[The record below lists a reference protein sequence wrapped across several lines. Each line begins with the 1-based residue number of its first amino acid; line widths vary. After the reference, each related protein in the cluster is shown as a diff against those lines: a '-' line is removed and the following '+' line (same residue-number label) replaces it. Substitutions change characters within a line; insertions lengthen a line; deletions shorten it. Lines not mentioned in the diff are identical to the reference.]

1 MTEEF
6 ERSGDLSEDVREEIN
21 SAETQVATGDMTR
34 AERIFVR
41 LSILQ
46 TIIAVAGIFTGAVAL
61 YAALSEADAVR
72 KQQAAIV
79 LPEIVV
85 AQSQVIGPE
94 EGFFA
99 WNVFNWGIG
108 PGRVRAVRVSYND
121 EPVRDWSELMEA
133 VDLTD
138 KPYQQSQIAGRTIPA
153 GTDAELIFRTVD
165 REAALKLRSE
175 SPHVDIEVCYCSVFD
190 ECWMMPNGFSEGP
203 KSVKTCPDFGDEAF
217 LQ

>member
-1 MTEEF
+1 M
-6 ERSGDLSEDVREEIN
+6 SEDTTNEHQTTP
-21 SAETQVATGDMTR
+21 SQDAGAEMTR

-85 AQSQVIGPE
+85 AQSQVIGSD

-108 PGRVRAVRVSYND
+108 PGRVRAVRLTYQG
-121 EPVRDWSELMEA
+121 EPVTNWNEFLTAVELSD
-133 VDLTD
+133 VS
-138 KPYQQSQIAGRTIPA
+138 YQQSQIAGRTIPP
-153 GTDAELIFRTVD
+153 GTDAELIFRTRD
-165 REAALKLRSE
+165 REAAVKLRSV
-175 SPHVDIEVCYCSVFD
+175 SPDVGIELCYCSVFD
-190 ECWMMPNGFSEGP
+190 ECWMMPQTFTDGP
-203 KSVKTCPDFGDEAF
+203 GSVKTCPDFGDEAF

>member
-1 MTEEF
+1 MADE
-6 ERSGDLSEDVREEIN
+6 SQDVTPVDKG
-21 SAETQVATGDMTR
+21 AQTDPDMTR

-99 WNVFNWGIG
+99 WNVYNWGIG
-108 PGRVRAVRVSYND
+108 PGRVKSVRVTYEG
-121 EPVRDWSELMEA
+121 EPVRDWSEFMEA
-133 VDLTD
+133 VELPDA
-138 KPYQQSQIAGRTIPA
+138 PYQQSQIAGRTIPA
-153 GTDAELIFRTVD
+153 GVDGELVFRTSD
-165 REAALKLRSE
+165 RDAAIKLRSISSKVE
-175 SPHVDIEVCYCSVFD
+175 ISLCYCSVFD
-190 ECWMMPNGFSEGP
+190 ECWMMPNILTEGP
-203 KSVKTCPDFGDEAF
+203 KSVKTCPDFSDEAF